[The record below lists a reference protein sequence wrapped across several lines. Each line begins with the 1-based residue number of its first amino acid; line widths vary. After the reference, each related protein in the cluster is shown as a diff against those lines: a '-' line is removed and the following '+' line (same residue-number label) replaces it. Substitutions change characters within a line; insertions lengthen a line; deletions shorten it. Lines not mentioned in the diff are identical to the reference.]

1 MGNEVTPLF
10 PFAPVLSPFRFD
22 VPAGNRFSIFSF
34 RLSSLS
40 ASRRLSAILQGA
52 TTYTTLGN
60 QFSGTTKCPPFSVL
74 PRHAA
79 ASMYPS
85 KRGRIS
91 TFYFITSTNI
101 NWPIQLS
108 FRESPLQRD
117 PPLIT
122 PKMLFPIPVSY
133 RFRNFCNERY
143 LSLILVFHF
152 TEKKFVAFHLFVVLV
167 STPLTEHWQRYVRI
181 LILLD
186 DTIAFDSCIQSAYAV
201 GLNFIRLISS

>member
-40 ASRRLSAILQGA
+40 ASRCLSAILQGA

-74 PRHAA
+74 PRDAA

-85 KRGRIS
+85 ERGRIS

-108 FRESPLQRD
+108 FRESPLQRG

-122 PKMLFPIPVSY
+122 PKTLFPIPVSY
-133 RFRNFCNERY
+133 CFRNFCNERY
-143 LSLILVFHF
+143 LRSISRLSFSFYRKEIHR
-152 TEKKFVAFHLFVVLV
+152 V
-167 STPLTEHWQRYVRI
+167 S
-181 LILLD
+181 
-186 DTIAFDSCIQSAYAV
+186 
-201 GLNFIRLISS
+201 FIRRPPSNTFNRTLITLR

>member
-34 RLSSLS
+34 RLSTLS
-40 ASRRLSAILQGA
+40 ASRCLSAILQGA

-74 PRHAA
+74 PRDAA

-85 KRGRIS
+85 ERGHIS

-108 FRESPLQRD
+108 FRESPLQRG

-122 PKMLFPIPVSY
+122 PKTLFPIPVSY
-133 RFRNFCNERY
+133 CFRNFCNERY
-143 LSLILVFHF
+143 LRSISRLSFSFYRKEIHR
-152 TEKKFVAFHLFVVLV
+152 V
-167 STPLTEHWQRYVRI
+167 S
-181 LILLD
+181 
-186 DTIAFDSCIQSAYAV
+186 
-201 GLNFIRLISS
+201 FIRRPPSNTFNRTLITLR